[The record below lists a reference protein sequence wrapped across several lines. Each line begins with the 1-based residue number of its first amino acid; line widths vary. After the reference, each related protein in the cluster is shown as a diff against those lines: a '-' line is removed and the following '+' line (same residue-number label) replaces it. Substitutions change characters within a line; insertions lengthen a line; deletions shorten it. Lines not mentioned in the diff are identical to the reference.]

1 MAGAAGTNKS
11 SSSSAELMA
20 CSALMM
26 EATRAVCQSR
36 LFLLNR
42 HVP

>member
-11 SSSSAELMA
+11 SSSSAGLMV

-26 EATRAVCQSR
+26 EATRSIC
-36 LFLLNR
+36 
-42 HVP
+42 

>member
-11 SSSSAELMA
+11 SSSSAGFMV

-26 EATRAVCQSR
+26 EATRSIC
-36 LFLLNR
+36 
-42 HVP
+42 